1 VAGDRAGTEPDDPGV
16 HRAAAAP
23 DGVHDLPARPAP
35 VIADEMPPG
44 RRGYTFAALVASR
57 EIADLREF
65 MKPSAPPIATL
76 PGAMTRSSRGS
87 GLAARVRAF
96 APVPVWALALAV
108 FAIHLAVVAWGPYGP
123 HRDAL
128 LYYAMGARL
137 RLFAMDFPPFI
148 ALVARAF
155 TMFGNVELLTHV
167 PVAAAHAALVLLAA
181 AFARRAGGGAGSQAL
196 AALAVATAPI
206 FLRAGS
212 LFQPVVFDQLWWTAA
227 YWTLAGIGV
236 SAGGAGIGVS
246 AGGAGTG
253 DAAGVARRRWLGLGA
268 ILGLALLTKFTALA
282 LGAGILVGLLAT
294 PGRRWLATPWPWLA
308 AALALLVGS
317 PSLIGQMV
325 LGWPFLGQYQDLAA
339 SQLARVTPASFAL
352 EQLLLV
358 GPIVLLAAAGGVAV
372 LVRPGDT
379 GLRVRPGDTGLRVRP
394 GDAGLR
400 VRPGEAGLRVV
411 VWSATASFVLM
422 MLASGK
428 AYYIAP
434 IWPALL
440 GITLGRTDAWLR
452 VRRARL
458 QATGHGLRGR
468 VEVGLARGTLWVL
481 VAGWG
486 ALTVPLGLPFL
497 PPEPMAR
504 YAARLGSGATTT
516 NVGHRLNLPQ
526 DYADMLGW
534 DELAA
539 ATEAVWRRLPP
550 EDRRRAVIIA
560 TNYGRAGAIDWFT
573 GDDVPPV
580 VAPIGSYWFFGPGDL
595 PGEVAVVVGD
605 EAAELEGRYFRSA
618 VEATRVLRP
627 WGVPEEQDVPIVIA
641 RDPIRPLQEI
651 WPEFRGRN

>member
-1 VAGDRAGTEPDDPGV
+1 M
-16 HRAAAAP
+16 
-23 DGVHDLPARPAP
+23 ARS
-35 VIADEMPPG
+35 
-44 RRGYTFAALVASR
+44 RRG
-57 EIADLREF
+57 
-65 MKPSAPPIATL
+65 SA
-76 PGAMTRSSRGS
+76 
-87 GLAARVRAF
+87 LAARMRAF
-96 APVPVWALALAV
+96 APGPVWALALAV

-167 PVAAAHAALVLLAA
+167 PVAAAHATLVLLAA
-181 AFARRAGGGAGSQAL
+181 AFARRAGGGTGSQAL
-196 AALAVATAPI
+196 AGLAVATAPI

-236 SAGGAGIGVS
+236 SAGIGASAGVGVS
-246 AGGAGTG
+246 AGGSGAG
-253 DAAGVARRRWLGLGA
+253 DAAGDGGRRRWLGLGM
-268 ILGLALLTKFTALA
+268 ILGLALLTKFTALV

-317 PSLIGQMV
+317 PSLIGQAV

-358 GPIVLLAAAGGVAV
+358 GPIVLLAAAGAVAV
-372 LVRPGDT
+372 LVRPG
-379 GLRVRPGDTGLRVRP
+379 GAGRLMRPGEGLRVRP
-394 GDAGLR
+394 GDAGLTVSSGDAGLL
-400 VRPGEAGLRVV
+400 VRPGDAGLPLRPRDTGLRVV
-411 VWSATASFVLM
+411 VWSTTASFVVM

-440 GITLGRTDAWLR
+440 GITLGRTDAWLGA
-452 VRRARL
+452 RRAGL

-468 VEVGLARGTLWVL
+468 VEAGLARGTLWVL

-504 YAARLGSGATTT
+504 YAARLGAGATTT
-516 NVGHRLNLPQ
+516 NVGDRLALPQ

-539 ATEAVWRRLPP
+539 ATEAVWRGLPP

-560 TNYGRAGAIDWFT
+560 TNYGRAGAIDWFS

-618 VEATRVLRP
+618 VETTRVLRP
-627 WGVPEEQDVPIVIA
+627 WGVPEEQDVPIVVA
-641 RDPIRPLQEI
+641 RDPIRRLQEI